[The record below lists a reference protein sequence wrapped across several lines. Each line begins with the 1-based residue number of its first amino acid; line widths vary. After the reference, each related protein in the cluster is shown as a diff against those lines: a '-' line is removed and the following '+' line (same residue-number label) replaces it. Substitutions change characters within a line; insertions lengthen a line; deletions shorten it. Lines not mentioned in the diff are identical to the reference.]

1 MQIFTTLHISEEV
14 ELFYY
19 SPTFMNIWEF
29 NFFQSP
35 NPLSNFPT
43 RPSVFYPIFH
53 CGLYCRAVSITD
65 NLCTKQGNSS
75 IFGSKFCSL

>member
-35 NPLSNFPT
+35 NPLSSYPT
-43 RPSVFYPIFH
+43 RPIIFHPIFH
-53 CGLYCRAVSITD
+53 CNLYCRAVSITD

-75 IFGSKFCSL
+75 IFFSKIRGL